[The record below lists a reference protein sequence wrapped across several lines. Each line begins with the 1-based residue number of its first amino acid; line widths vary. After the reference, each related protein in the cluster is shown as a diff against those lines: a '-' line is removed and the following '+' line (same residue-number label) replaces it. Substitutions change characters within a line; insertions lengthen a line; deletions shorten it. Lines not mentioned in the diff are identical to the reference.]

1 MEKTNESPKDESVEK
16 TNGEAKTTESPNPKV
31 QSVNI
36 PDASLDFVMEQTGCT
51 RSEAAVAF
59 NQMLNSLSQM

>member
-1 MEKTNESPKDESVEK
+1 VENTNVSSKDESVEK

-36 PDASLDFVMEQTGCT
+36 PDTSLDFVMEQTGCT
-51 RSEAAVAF
+51 RSEAAEAF
-59 NQMLNSLSQM
+59 SKMLNSLSNM